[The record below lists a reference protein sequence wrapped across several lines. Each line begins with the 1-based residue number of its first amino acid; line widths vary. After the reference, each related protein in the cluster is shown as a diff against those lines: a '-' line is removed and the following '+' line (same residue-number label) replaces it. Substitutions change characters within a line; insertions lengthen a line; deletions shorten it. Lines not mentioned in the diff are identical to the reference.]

1 MVSGFSYRFPATW
14 QYSDRRSGYSRRYVR
29 RLDSVF
35 TLPSSVQAF
44 ICIQPTDMRKSFDSL
59 SALVTGVVSQD
70 PLSGHLFV
78 FLNRPRNRIKI
89 LFWDRSGY
97 CLYYKRL
104 EVGTF
109 VIPRNDDS
117 EISAAISMPD
127 LMCVLEGIDLSN
139 VRRRKRYSLEKT

>member
-1 MVSGFSYRFPATW
+1 
-14 QYSDRRSGYSRRYVR
+14 
-29 RLDSVF
+29 
-35 TLPSSVQAF
+35 
-44 ICIQPTDMRKSFDSL
+44 MRKSFDSL

-109 VIPRNDDS
+109 VIPQHDDS
-117 EISAAISMPD
+117 EISAAISVPD

-139 VRRRKRYSLEKT
+139 VRRGKRFSLEKSA